1 MITALVHRI
10 RTQCGAELN
19 TFRSQVHALA
29 RQDIGSGGLDAAATT
44 MARRP
49 CLATPGVSVDI
60 VGFTCPHSSDG
71 APSVRVAVSMSLQP
85 GRMASAV
92 HWEEAHAWAGA
103 VAGGEWGAAEYVGS
117 QEGPDGMVFHYA
129 LKNAEDPYAVPEYSA
144 MPEYSAVPEYSA
156 AYSEV
161 L

>member
-10 RTQCGAELN
+10 RSQCGAELN

-60 VGFTCPHSSDG
+60 VGFTCPRSSDG
-71 APSVRVAVSMSLQP
+71 AAPSVRVAVSMSVQP

-103 VAGGEWGAAEYVGS
+103 VAGGEWVAAEYVGS

-129 LKNAEDPYAVPEYSA
+129 LKNAEDPNAVPG
-144 MPEYSAVPEYSA
+144 YSAVPEYSA

>member
-10 RTQCGAELN
+10 RTQCSAELN
-19 TFRSQVHALA
+19 AFSGQMQALA
-29 RQDIGSGGLDAAATT
+29 RQDFDSGGLDAAATT

-60 VGFTCPHSSDG
+60 VGFTCPRSAAG
-71 APSVRVAVSMSLQP
+71 KPSMRVAVSMSLQP

-103 VAGGEWGAAEYVGS
+103 VAGGEWAAAEYVGS
-117 QEGPDGMVFHYA
+117 PESQDGRVFHYT
-129 LKNAEDPYAVPEYSA
+129 LINADDPASVPEYSA
-144 MPEYSAVPEYSA
+144 DYPIPTYSA
-156 AYSEV
+156 A

>member
-1 MITALVHRI
+1 MITTLVHRI
-10 RTQCGAELN
+10 RTQCSAELN

-29 RQDIGSGGLDAAATT
+29 RQDFGAGGLDAAATT

-60 VGFTCPHSSDG
+60 VGFTCSRSSAG
-71 APSVRVAVSMSLQP
+71 EPSVRVAVSMSLQP

-103 VAGGEWGAAEYVGS
+103 VAGGEWVAAEYVGS
-117 QEGPDGMVFHYA
+117 QESPDGMVFHYA
-129 LKNAEDPYAVPEYSA
+129 LKNADDPVAVPEYSA
-144 MPEYSAVPEYSA
+144 EYAIPTYSA
-156 AYSEV
+156 APAYSAAQ
-161 L
+161 

>member
-10 RTQCGAELN
+10 RTQCSAELD

-29 RQDIGSGGLDAAATT
+29 QQDVGAGGLDAAATT

-49 CLATPGVSVDI
+49 CLASPGVSVDI
-60 VGFTCPHSSDG
+60 VGFTSPRPSG
-71 APSVRVAVSMSLQP
+71 GVPSVRVAVSLSLHP
-85 GRMASAV
+85 GRMASSV

-103 VAGGEWGAAEYVGS
+103 LAGGEWAAAEYVGS
-117 QEGPDGMVFHYA
+117 QDSPDGRVFHYA
-129 LKNAEDPYAVPEYSA
+129 LKNADDPDAVPEYA
-144 MPEYSAVPEYSA
+144 APGYSADYPTA
-156 AYSEV
+156 

>member
-29 RQDIGSGGLDAAATT
+29 SQEIGSGGLDAAATT

-60 VGFTCPHSSDG
+60 VGFTCPRSSG
-71 APSVRVAVSMSLQP
+71 GRPSVLVAVSMSLQP
-85 GRMASAV
+85 GRRASAV

-103 VAGGEWGAAEYVGS
+103 VAGGEWAAAEYVGS
-117 QEGPDGMVFHYA
+117 QESPDGMVFRYA
-129 LKNAEDPYAVPEYSA
+129 LKDAEELYAVPEYWAVPEYSA
-144 MPEYSAVPEYSA
+144 DYTTA
-156 AYSEV
+156 

>member
-10 RTQCGAELN
+10 RTQCSAELD

-29 RQDIGSGGLDAAATT
+29 RQDFGAGGLDAAATT

-60 VGFTCPHSSDG
+60 VGFTCPGSSG
-71 APSVRVAVSMSLQP
+71 PSVRVAVSMSVQP
-85 GRMASAV
+85 GRVASAV

-103 VAGGEWGAAEYVGS
+103 LAGGEWAAAEYVGS
-117 QEGPDGMVFHYA
+117 QESPDGMVFHYT
-129 LKNAEDPYAVPEYSA
+129 LKNADDPIAVPEYSA
-144 MPEYSAVPEYSA
+144 EYSIPTYSA
-156 AYSEV
+156 A

>member
-10 RTQCGAELN
+10 RTQCSAELN

-29 RQDIGSGGLDAAATT
+29 RQDIGAGGLDAAATT

-60 VGFTCPHSSDG
+60 VGFTCPRPSAG
-71 APSVRVAVSMSLQP
+71 KPSVRVAVSMSLQP

-103 VAGGEWGAAEYVGS
+103 VAEGEWVAAEYVGS
-117 QEGPDGMVFHYA
+117 QESPDGMVFHYT
-129 LKNAEDPYAVPEYSA
+129 LKNADDPAAVPEYSA
-144 MPEYSAVPEYSA
+144 EYPIPTYSAVSA
-156 AYSEV
+156 AH
-161 L
+161 